1 MDKESNVVN
10 IDMDTKIQISK
21 KAMTEMV
28 DGLYGYTNENNLVR
42 KYNGDVTMVLHV
54 LDSITPKK

>member
-42 KYNGDVTMVLHV
+42 KYNGDVTMVLHA